1 MERTVLSDIV
11 LLEEAEAKAKAELG
25 QLREFYDAVTAH
37 GMARIKAVHEYECP
51 FWRNGNRHG
60 SCNCGGCERQARIDR
75 ALAVLAEAAE
85 DAIDG

>member
-25 QLREFYDAVTAH
+25 QLREFYDAATAH
-37 GMARIKAVHEYECP
+37 GMACIKAVHEYECP

-75 ALAVLAEAAE
+75 ALAAIAEATE
-85 DAIDG
+85 DA